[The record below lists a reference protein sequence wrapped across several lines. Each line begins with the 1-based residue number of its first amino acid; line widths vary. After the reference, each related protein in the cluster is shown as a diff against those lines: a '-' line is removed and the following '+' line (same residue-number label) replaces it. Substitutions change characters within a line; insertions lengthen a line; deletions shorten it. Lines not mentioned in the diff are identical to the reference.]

1 MGNEIKHDI
10 ICTWG
15 VLRLRVY
22 FPYSQIEEFFTD
34 GLKGRKWGIVKGP
47 IILADV
53 INKDNQ
59 SQFTLER
66 KEFADHIKID
76 ISDALNILEVKAKYY
91 VNYQYPAYDSYCLMM
106 KEHNIEGL
114 NRLFKLLGK

>member
-1 MGNEIKHDI
+1 MNEIKHDI
-10 ICTWG
+10 IFTWG

-22 FPYSQIEEFFTD
+22 FPYSTIEEFFID
-34 GLKGRKWGIVKGP
+34 VLEGRKLGKVKTP
-47 IILADV
+47 IILADL

-59 SQFTLER
+59 LQFTLER

-76 ISDALNILEVKAKYY
+76 ISDALNILEFKAKYY
-91 VNYQYPAYDSYCLMM
+91 VNYEYPANNSYDLMM

>member
-1 MGNEIKHDI
+1 MQNEIKHDI
-10 ICTWG
+10 IFTWG
-15 VLRLRVY
+15 VIRLRVY
-22 FPYSQIEEFFTD
+22 FPYCDIEEFFID
-34 GLKGRKWGIVKGP
+34 GLEGRKWGIVTTP

-59 SQFTLER
+59 LQFTLER

-76 ISDALNILEVKAKYY
+76 ISDALNILEFKAKYY
-91 VNYQYPAYDSYCLMM
+91 VNYEYPANDPYGLMM